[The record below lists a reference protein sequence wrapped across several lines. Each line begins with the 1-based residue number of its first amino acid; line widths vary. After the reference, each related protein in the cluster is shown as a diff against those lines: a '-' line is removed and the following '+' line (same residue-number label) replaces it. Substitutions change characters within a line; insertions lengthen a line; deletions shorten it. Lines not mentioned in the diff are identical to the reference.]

1 MNPIIVADTPACW
14 PYEIPG
20 IEMVTA
26 RDYLTDARFSSLPR
40 QRVFNLCRSHR
51 YQGLGYYVSLL
62 ADARGHR
69 ALPSIE
75 TIQDMK
81 SAAIVRG
88 ASEEISDLIQQS
100 LRTLTSDR
108 FTLSIYFGRNL
119 AKRYDRLCRQLYN
132 LFPAPAIRADFAST
146 GGRWVLQNIGPIPTT
161 EVPHSHHP
169 FLLEQAL
176 RFFNGRELRASRKSP
191 ARYSM
196 AILID
201 QDEAHPPSDAKALR
215 CFTKAA
221 ESMGFT
227 TTMITRE
234 DSGRLAEYD
243 ALFIRATTAVNHFT
257 YRMARRAKALNIVVL
272 DDPDSI
278 IRCSNKVFL
287 DELLKARSIPTPK
300 TMIVHKANLHEAPA
314 ALKLPIILKQPDSSF
329 SQGVVKASTPEEY
342 AQHTEA
348 LMQKSD
354 LIIAQEFLYTPFDW
368 RIGVLEGVALY
379 ACKYFMARQHWQ
391 IYNHAKTGPA
401 SSGDS
406 ITLPIN
412 EVPEFILDAA
422 LKAAAAIGD
431 GIYGVDLK
439 EVDGR
444 AVVIEVNDNPS
455 IDSGVEDG
463 VLKDDLYRQIAGCFV
478 RRLEK
483 QRINPTP

>member
-1 MNPIIVADTPACW
+1 MNPIIVSDTPSGW

-20 IEMVTA
+20 IEMVPA
-26 RDYLTDARFSSLPR
+26 RDYLTDARFASLSR
-40 QRVFNLCRSHR
+40 QRVFNLCRCHR

-100 LRTLTSDR
+100 LRTLTTDR
-108 FTLSIYFGRNL
+108 FALSIYFGRNM
-119 AKRYDRLCRQLYN
+119 AKRYDRLCRKLYN
-132 LFPAPAIRADFAST
+132 IFPSPTIGAVFVKSA
-146 GGRWVLQNIGPIPTT
+146 GRWVLQNIGPIPTC

-176 RFFNGRELRASRKSP
+176 RFFNGREPRQPRKSP

-196 AILID
+196 AILVD
-201 QDEAHPPSDAKALR
+201 PDEAHPPSDPKALR
-215 CFTKAA
+215 GFTKAA

-227 TTMITRE
+227 TTLITRE

-257 YRMARRAKALNIVVL
+257 YRMARRAKALNIIVL

-300 TMIVHKANLHEAPA
+300 TLIVHKANLHEAPSV
-314 ALKLPIILKQPDSSF
+314 LKLPLILKQPDSSF

-342 AQHTEA
+342 LKLAEG
-348 LMQKSD
+348 LLQKSD
-354 LIIAQEFLYTPFDW
+354 LIIAQEFLYTAYDW
-368 RIGVLEGVALY
+368 RIGILEGVALY

-391 IYNHAKTGPA
+391 IYNHQKTGA
-401 SSGDS
+401 ANSGDS
-406 ITLPIN
+406 VTIPID
-412 EVPEFILDAA
+412 EVPGFILEAA
-422 LKAAAAIGD
+422 LKAAASIGD
-431 GIYGVDLK
+431 GLYGVDLK
-439 EVDGR
+439 DVDGR

-455 IDSGVEDG
+455 IDAGVEDG
-463 VLKDDLYRQIAGCFV
+463 VLKDDLYREIAGCFL

-483 QRINPTP
+483 QRVISIS

>member
-1 MNPIIVADTPACW
+1 MVPA
-14 PYEIPG
+14 
-20 IEMVTA
+20 
-26 RDYLTDARFSSLPR
+26 RNYLTDPRFSSAPR

-81 SAAIVRG
+81 SPAIVRG
-88 ASEEISDLIQQS
+88 ASEEISDLIQRS
-100 LRTLTSDR
+100 LRTLQSER

-132 LFPAPAIRADFAST
+132 QFPAPAIRADFVKS
-146 GGRWVLQNIGPIPTT
+146 GGRWVLQNIGPIPTN
-161 EVPHSHHP
+161 EVPPSHHP

-176 RFFNGRELRASRKSP
+176 RFFNGRELRKQRKTP
-191 ARYSM
+191 ARFSM

-201 QDEAHPPSDAKALR
+201 PEEAHPPSDEKALR
-215 CFTKAA
+215 SFIKAA
-221 ESMGFT
+221 EAMGFAT
-227 TTMITRE
+227 SLITRE

-257 YRMARRAKALNIVVL
+257 YRMARRAKALNMVVL

-287 DELLKARSIPTPK
+287 DELLKAHSIPTPK
-300 TMIVHKANLHEAPA
+300 TLIVHKGNLGEAPSL
-314 ALKLPIILKQPDSSF
+314 LKLPIILKQPDSSF
-329 SQGVVKASTPEEY
+329 SQGVIKAATEQEY
-342 AQHTEA
+342 LQHAEA
-348 LMQKSD
+348 LLQKSD

-368 RIGVLEGVALY
+368 RIGILEGVALY

-391 IYNHAKTGPA
+391 IYNHEQTGEA

-406 ITLPIN
+406 STLPVN

-422 LKAAAAIGD
+422 LKAAALIGD

-444 AVVIEVNDNPS
+444 AVIIEVNDNPN
-455 IDSGVEDG
+455 IDSGIEDDF
-463 VLKDDLYRQIAGCFV
+463 LKDDLYRELAGCFL

-483 QRINPTP
+483 QRIHPSP